1 MKTQK
6 KVKISCNV
14 SYSEENLVPFINND
28 LYTELNDIKT
38 KIDQVN
44 SREWIFCRNLLNDYE
59 YICHKHP
66 YINGNRKISI
76 PYRLDKNSLHSM
88 NSARIPMYENVCSR
102 SFFKLWEIFN
112 YHEKRM
118 PMIKDTEIRCACLA
132 EGPGGFIQSI
142 LEYRC
147 EKPTKIYGITL
158 KEGTQQTTKWNNSIL
173 NNENI
178 ILTNGDNERQHDGD
192 LLNYDILEY
201 FTNLVNKD
209 GKVDLVTADGG
220 YYINIEDENIKEQI
234 HFPLFYNEA
243 ITALAIQKKGGCF
256 VLKVYDMFT
265 LPTCQLFTLLSMY
278 YKDVYITKPLT
289 SRPANSERYIVC
301 LEFKGIGKKSLAKLL
316 STAKNMCMYG
326 IRCKALLNGDEYIQ
340 TKTGNFIKSIFDSKY
355 VNENIKNL
363 LFNHNS
369 EYVPN
374 QIDDIY
380 QIIDLINRMK
390 YNDFNE
396 IMNANSQIFKEYEE
410 IQNIKAIEW
419 CKRNKMPL
427 NPEYSIKRYI

>member
-1 MKTQK
+1 MTTQK
-6 KVKISCNV
+6 KIKISCNV
-14 SYSEENLVPFINND
+14 SYSDEFLNPLINSK
-28 LYTELNDIKT
+28 LYNTLNHIKT

-44 SREWIFCRNLLNDYE
+44 SREWNFCRNLLNDYE

-66 YINGNRKISI
+66 YVNYNGNIHI
-76 PYRLDKNSLHSM
+76 PYHLDKKCIHSM
-88 NSARIPMYENVCSR
+88 NSKRIPMYEDVCSR

-118 PMIKDTEIRCACLA
+118 PMKKDSEISCACLA

-158 KEGTQQTTKWNNSIL
+158 REGTQETTKWNKNIL

-178 ILTNGDNERQHDGD
+178 ILTNGDENRNHDGD
-192 LLNYDILEY
+192 LLNYDIIEY
-201 FTNLVNKD
+201 FTDLVNKD

-220 YYINIEDENIKEQI
+220 YFINTVDENIKEQI

-265 LPTCQLFTLLSMY
+265 LPICQLFTLLSMY

-301 LEFKGIGKKSLAKLL
+301 LGFKGIGKRALIKLL
-316 STAKNMCMYG
+316 STAKDICENG
-326 IRCKALLNGDEYIQ
+326 IRCKAILDNDNYTQ
-340 TKTGNFIKSIFDSKY
+340 TKTGQFVSSIFDSEY
-355 VNENIKNL
+355 VNEGIKNL
-363 LFNHNS
+363 IEMHNLQ
-369 EYVPN
+369 YIPN

-380 QIIDLINRMK
+380 QIIDLVNNMK
-390 YNDFNE
+390 HNNFNE
-396 IMNANSQIFKEYEE
+396 LTNRNSLIFKEYEE

-427 NPEYSIKRYI
+427 NPEYSINNYI